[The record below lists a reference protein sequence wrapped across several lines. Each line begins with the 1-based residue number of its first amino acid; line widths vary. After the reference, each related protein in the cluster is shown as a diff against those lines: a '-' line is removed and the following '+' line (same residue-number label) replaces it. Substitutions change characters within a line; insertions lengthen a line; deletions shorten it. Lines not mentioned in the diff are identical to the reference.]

1 MTAAG
6 TFARYVSWRFLAT
19 ILAVTL
25 LCVVLLFFADMIE
38 LLRRS
43 GKDNGSDIGIGA
55 LVAISL
61 LRLPSRSE
69 IILPF
74 TVLIGSIGALLML
87 SRKSE
92 LIVARASGMS
102 VWQFIMPGL
111 FVAITLG
118 VLMVT
123 VVNPL
128 SAVAKSESE
137 RMYAEVFGK
146 QSSLLK
152 TKSAAA
158 WLRQDGTDGQSVM
171 HAQVVSNR
179 GLSLGGVSVWYYDRD
194 KKFSERIEAAKAELK
209 NGYWVLS
216 QATISAVGREPA
228 FYEQYLVSTHLTPTH
243 VNTSLG
249 SVSSVSF
256 WELPNFIDLADKA
269 GLPATRHKL
278 RYQMLLSL
286 PFLLVVMVLLAATC
300 SLQSF
305 RFGKVQTMA
314 IVGLGSGFIFFLFRE
329 VSHNIGKSGLV
340 APEVAAWAPAAIG
353 TLLTITVLLHRE
365 DG

>member
-6 TFARYVSWRFLAT
+6 TFARYVSWRFLTA
-19 ILAVTL
+19 ILAVTA

-43 GKDNGSDIGIGA
+43 GKDNASDISA
-55 LVAISL
+55 LPLVAIAL

-74 TVLIGSIGALLML
+74 TVLIGSIGAFLML

-92 LIVARASGMS
+92 LIVARAAGMS
-102 VWQFIMPGL
+102 VWQFIMPGIV
-111 FVAITLG
+111 VAIVLG
-118 VLMVT
+118 ITMVT

-128 SAVAKSESE
+128 SAMAKAASE
-137 RMYAEVFGK
+137 RMYAETFGK
-146 QSSLLK
+146 ESSLLD
-152 TKSAAA
+152 TKSAGA

-171 HAQVVSNR
+171 HANVVSNR
-179 GLSLGGVSVWYYDRD
+179 GLSLGGVSVWHYGKDGN
-194 KKFSERIEAAKAELK
+194 FSERIEAAKADLQK
-209 NGYWVLS
+209 GYWVLS

-228 FYEQYLVSTHLTPTH
+228 LYDKYLVSTHLTPTH
-243 VNTSLG
+243 VNDSLG

-256 WELPNFIDLADKA
+256 WELPDFIDLADKA

-286 PFLLVVMVLLAATC
+286 PCLLAVMVLLAATC
-300 SLQSF
+300 SLASF

-314 IVGLGSGFIFFLFRE
+314 IIGLGSGFLFFLFRE
-329 VSHNIGKSGLV
+329 VSRNIGMSGLA

-353 TLLTITVLLHRE
+353 TLLTVTVLLHRE

>member
-6 TFARYVSWRFLAT
+6 TFARYVSWRFIAA
-19 ILAVTL
+19 ILAATA

-43 GKDNGSDIGIGA
+43 SKDDGGNIGTGA
-55 LVAISL
+55 LIAISL
-61 LRLPSRSE
+61 LRLPARAE

-74 TVLIGSIGALLML
+74 TVLIGSIGAFLML
-87 SRKSE
+87 SRQSE
-92 LIVARASGMS
+92 LIVARAAGMS
-102 VWQFIMPGL
+102 AWQFILPGL
-111 FVAITLG
+111 FVAIALG
-118 VLMVT
+118 TLMVT

-128 SAVAKSESE
+128 SAMAKQASENL
-137 RMYAEVFGK
+137 YAETFGK

-152 TKSAAA
+152 TKSAGA

-171 HAQVVSNR
+171 HAKVVSNR
-179 GLSLGGVSVWYYDRD
+179 GLSLSGVSVWHYD
-194 KKFSERIEAAKAELK
+194 KNKNFSERIEAAKAELK

-216 QATISAVGREPA
+216 QATISAVGLEAA
-228 FYEQYLVSTHLTPTH
+228 FYERYLVSTHLTPTH
-243 VNTSLG
+243 VNDSLG
-249 SVSSVSF
+249 SVASVSF
-256 WELPNFIDLADKA
+256 WELPSFIDLADKA
-269 GLPATRHKL
+269 GLPATRHKM

-286 PFLLVVMVLLAATC
+286 PFLLAVMVLLAATC

-314 IVGLGSGFIFFLFRE
+314 IIGLGSGFLFFLLRE
-329 VSHNIGKSGLV
+329 VSHNIGKSGLA

-353 TLLTITVLLHRE
+353 TLLTVTVLLHRE